1 MAKVNKPLQS
11 YYCDDGY
18 NEIGIDE
25 AGRGP
30 MLGRVYA
37 AAVVLPK
44 NEDFKHGDMKDSKR
58 FHSDKKIQCVSQ
70 YIKDKS
76 VAWAICYSTEAE
88 IDKYNIRVATHM
100 AMHKAIKE
108 VIYKLKLE
116 HGNTHLL
123 VDGNDFTSYII
134 YDNECLLPARTT
146 TIEQGDNKITSIAA
160 ASILAKVARDKYVID
175 LCNAEPELDIR
186 YGLIKNKGYG
196 TKQHLDGITEHGISK
211 YHRTTFGVC
220 RNYTQKIELE

>member
-1 MAKVNKPLQS
+1 MAKVNTPLQS
-11 YYCDDGY
+11 SYCDDDY

-44 NEDFKHGDMKDSKR
+44 GEEFKHCDMKDSKR
-58 FHSDKKIQCVSQ
+58 FHSDKKIHCASQ
-70 YIKDKS
+70 YIKDNA
-76 VAWAICYSTEAE
+76 VAWAIGYSTEEE

-108 VIYKLKLE
+108 VIYKLKID
-116 HGNTHLL
+116 HSNTHLL

-134 YDNECLLPARTT
+134 YDNECLLLARTT

-160 ASILAKVARDKYVID
+160 ASILAKVARDDYIAD
-175 LCNAEPELDIR
+175 LCKMEPDLDIK

-196 TKQHLDGITEHGISK
+196 TKQHLAGITEYGISK
-211 YHRTTFGVC
+211 YHRTTFGIC